1 MNKIQTATYYLGAWF
16 CLTIGLLLTACSD
29 DDATD
34 RRESNRTIQLSAG
47 ARQFQLIDDLSA
59 APGIT
64 RGVLYPDQTN
74 ENDETAWKKFEPTD
88 QPNILLF
95 VAKGKD
101 NPTSSDVMSRLFAFS
116 ATKKDWQAN
125 ITIIDT
131 DPKYYIYGF
140 MPIDAQNTSDNVNIG
155 LLPSA
160 TNYNAGAQLS
170 INGLKVLTDKDPC
183 VIVGVAKPN
192 ELDNNTLQW
201 GKFQWGTFEFQF
213 KPNGEKVTDYMGILL
228 DHIYSQ
234 YHFKLKID
242 ADYAKLRTI
251 RITGIT
257 LEALDIYG
265 YTVSSVDATVTL
277 NKTTG
282 SNPLSTPT
290 FKYNRGTRK
299 YPLYTKPDN
308 SDGQK
313 LTTSY
318 ADFGFCLAPCSQ
330 RWFCLTT
337 SYDVLDTK
345 ETVIR
350 QDEVVNNF
358 DVRALIGN
366 DITNTDPGLMHT
378 IQITV
383 NPTYLHMLSDPD
395 LDNPKLTIN

>member
-101 NPTSSDVMSRLFAFS
+101 NPTSSDIMSRLFAFS
-116 ATKKDWQAN
+116 ATKNDWQAN

-183 VIVGVAKPN
+183 VIVGVAKPTEEN
-192 ELDNNTLQW
+192 STLQW
-201 GKFQWGTFEFQF
+201 GQFQWGTFEFQF

-290 FKYNRGTRK
+290 FKYNRGTWE

-308 SDGQK
+308 SYGQE
-313 LTTSY
+313 LTTNY

-345 ETVIR
+345 GTVIR
-350 QDEVVNNF
+350 QDEAVNKF

-383 NPTYLHMLSDPD
+383 NPTYLYMLSDPD